1 MISAQAAGVLA
12 SVVLR
17 PQAAGA
23 ERTDM
28 PDIENLRPKDHAE
41 EIAIFRSE
49 IIGALTRRELD
60 HGELAASL
68 AELAATRYRPP
79 RAHGTRQ
86 YAVPTLE
93 RWYYAYRQ
101 GGLEALRP
109 DSRSDR
115 GRGRDLTPEQ
125 RQLLCDIR
133 REHPSASV
141 PLILRTLEGDG
152 RLAKDAV
159 SASTVRRLFVEQG
172 LDRIPLRDGKGP
184 KTRLRWQAERPGALW
199 HGDVCHAAAITV
211 SGASKPVRIHG
222 LLDDASRYVIAL
234 EAHHTEREIDMLGMM
249 VRAIRRHGPPDALY
263 LDNGAT
269 YRGDHLSTA
278 CARMGIS
285 LLHAR
290 PYDAPARG
298 KMERFWRTL
307 REGCLDFVGPLGSLH
322 DINVRL
328 WAFLDEHYHK
338 AAHASLMGRSPA
350 AVYETAERPA
360 DRFDEHKLR
369 LALTVRVRRRVR
381 RDSTLPLDGADWE
394 LDQGFLAGRL
404 VTVARCLVDTTEPPW
419 IEHEGKQLVL
429 HPVDPTKNARR
440 KRPPRGGPRSTPP
453 RAPAAVTF
461 DPPKVLLDTAVGRN
475 PSSEPSS

>member
-1 MISAQAAGVLA
+1 
-12 SVVLR
+12 
-17 PQAAGA
+17 
-23 ERTDM
+23 M
-28 PDIENLRPKDHAE
+28 PDIESLKPKDHAE
-41 EIAIFRSE
+41 ELAIFRSE

-60 HGELAASL
+60 HGELHAAL
-68 AELAATRYRPP
+68 MELAAQRYRPP

-93 RWYYAYRQ
+93 RWYYAYRH
-101 GGLEALRP
+101 GGLDALRP
-109 DSRSDR
+109 DRRSDR
-115 GRGRDLTPEQ
+115 GRGRDLSPAQ

-152 RLAKDAV
+152 RLAKGTV
-159 SASTVRRLFVEQG
+159 SASTVRRLYVELG
-172 LDRIPLRDGKGP
+172 LDRIPMRDGAGA

-199 HGDVCHAAAITV
+199 HGDVCHGAAILVAGT
-211 SGASKPVRIHG
+211 SRPVRIHG

-234 EAHHTEREIDMLGMM
+234 EAHHTEREVDMLGMM
-249 VRAIRRHGPPDALY
+249 VRALRRHGPPDALY

-307 REGCLDFVGPLGSLH
+307 REGCLDFLGQLGSLH

-350 AVYETAERPA
+350 RVYESVERPV
-360 DRFDEHKLR
+360 DSFDERKLR
-369 LALTVRVRRRVR
+369 VALTVRVRRRVR
-381 RDSTLPLDGADWE
+381 RDSTLPLDGDDWE

-404 VTVARCLVDTTEPPW
+404 VTVARCLVDMTEPPW
-419 IEHEGKQLVL
+419 IEHEGKQLHL
-429 HPVDPTKNARR
+429 HLVDPAKNAHR
-440 KRPPRGGPRSTPP
+440 KRPPRGGPLSERPP
-453 RAPAAVTF
+453 ARPGVSF
-461 DPPKVLLDTAVGRN
+461 DPPKVLLDAAVGRT
-475 PSSEPSS
+475 PSAESAS